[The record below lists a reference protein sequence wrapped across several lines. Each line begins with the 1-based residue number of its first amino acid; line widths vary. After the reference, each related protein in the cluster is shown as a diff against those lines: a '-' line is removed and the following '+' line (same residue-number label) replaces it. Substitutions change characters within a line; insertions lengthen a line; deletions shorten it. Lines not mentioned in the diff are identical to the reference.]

1 MSNMSFQFQEH
12 DFERIGRTLGAEPIR
27 KDRVVCYEI
36 KNEDLGQ
43 IVKLE
48 ISVDVEFPGDL
59 KDEIPGHI
67 ITAETTSCQLHL
79 VGCTGLVAEED
90 FREVIFYAKGHNV
103 VNALVVQATAWCQVY
118 SNYDRRLLDMDYT
131 KMPSQISN
139 SVISFLMAEGI
150 LEGFKF
156 DEDEDISIEG

>member
-1 MSNMSFQFQEH
+1 MSDIKFQFQER
-12 DFERIGRTLGAEPIR
+12 DFERIGRTLGADPVR

-36 KNEDLGQ
+36 RNEELGQ
-43 IVKLE
+43 LVKLE

-59 KDEIPGHI
+59 RDEIPGHI
-67 ITAETTSCQLHL
+67 ITAETDSCQLHL

-103 VNALVVQATAWCQVY
+103 VNALIVQAKAWCQVY

-131 KMPSQISN
+131 KMPRQISN

-150 LEGFKF
+150 LEGFEF
-156 DEDEDISIEG
+156 DEDEDTSLAG

>member
-1 MSNMSFQFQEH
+1 MSNMEFQFQEK
-12 DFERIGRTLGAEPIR
+12 DFDRIGRTLGAEPVWQ
-27 KDRVVCYEI
+27 DRVVGYEI
-36 KNEDLGQ
+36 KNEELGQ
-43 IVKLE
+43 IVKLQ
-48 ISVDVEFPGDL
+48 ISVDVEFPGNL

-103 VNALVVQATAWCQVY
+103 VNALVVQASAWCQVY

-131 KMPSQISN
+131 KMPRQISN

-150 LEGFKF
+150 LEGFEF
-156 DEDEDISIEG
+156 DEPSPADG

>member
-1 MSNMSFQFQEH
+1 MSFQFQEH
-12 DFERIGRTLGAEPIR
+12 DFERIGRTLGAEPVW

-36 KNEDLGQ
+36 KNREVEQ

-79 VGCTGLVAEED
+79 VGCTGLVAEEV

-103 VNALVVQATAWCQVY
+103 VNALVVQAKAWCQIF
-118 SNYDRRLLDMDYT
+118 SNYDRRLLNMDYT
-131 KMPSQISN
+131 KMPRQISN
-139 SVISFLMAEGI
+139 SVISFLMAEGS

-156 DEDEDISIEG
+156 DEDEETSSGD

>member
-1 MSNMSFQFQEH
+1 MSNMEFQFQEK
-12 DFERIGRTLGAEPIR
+12 DFDRIGRTLGAEPVWQ
-27 KDRVVCYEI
+27 DRVVGYEI
-36 KNEDLGQ
+36 RNEELGQ
-43 IVKLE
+43 VVKLQ

-103 VNALVVQATAWCQVY
+103 VNALVVQASAWCQVY

-131 KMPSQISN
+131 KMPRQISN

-150 LEGFKF
+150 LEGFEF
-156 DEDEDISIEG
+156 DEPSPADG

>member
-1 MSNMSFQFQEH
+1 MSNMEFQFQEK
-12 DFERIGRTLGAEPIR
+12 DFDRIGRTLGAEPVWQ
-27 KDRVVCYEI
+27 DRVVGYEI
-36 KNEDLGQ
+36 KNEELGQ
-43 IVKLE
+43 IVKLQ

-103 VNALVVQATAWCQVY
+103 VNALVVQASAWCQIY

-131 KMPSQISN
+131 KMPRQISN

-150 LEGFKF
+150 LEGFEF
-156 DEDEDISIEG
+156 DEPSPADG

>member
-1 MSNMSFQFQEH
+1 MEFQFQEK
-12 DFERIGRTLGAEPIR
+12 DFDQIGRTLGAEPVWQ
-27 KDRVVCYEI
+27 DRVVGYEI
-36 KNEDLGQ
+36 KNEELGQ
-43 IVKLE
+43 IVKLQ

-103 VNALVVQATAWCQVY
+103 VNALVVQASAWCQVY

-131 KMPSQISN
+131 KMPRQISN

-150 LEGFKF
+150 LEGFEF
-156 DEDEDISIEG
+156 DEPSPADG